1 MHRPTNP
8 LPVFIQGGEP
18 RTRFHGWRG
27 NPSPDGCL
35 PEGGRAATTTWFFH
49 TLRGLSFHTD
59 SKWRARNRGRFSAK
73 YLRYYDGETIAR
85 MIHMV

>member
-35 PEGGRAATTTWFFH
+35 PEGGHKGRH
-49 TLRGLSFHTD
+49 YNVVLSHLE
-59 SKWRARNRGRFSAK
+59 RVEFSYRLQVACK
-73 YLRYYDGETIAR
+73 EQGK
-85 MIHMV
+85 VFC